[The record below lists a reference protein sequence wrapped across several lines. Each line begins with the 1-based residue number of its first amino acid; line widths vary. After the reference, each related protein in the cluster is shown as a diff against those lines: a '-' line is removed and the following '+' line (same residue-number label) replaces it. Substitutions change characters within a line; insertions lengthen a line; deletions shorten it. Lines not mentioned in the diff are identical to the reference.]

1 MNGFLLFGT
10 LLLAAWLASGAKS
23 NAEDTTWRRFFR
35 VENRVF
41 LALLLGPALYFGR
54 MLVGESDRTDLLS
67 SASVVSAMIIGSV
80 VVAAVTLMGK
90 RKQIRRRGA
99 VMAFAAAGLLPLLA
113 GLRIHVAPE
122 RTGEITGLLVNCLA
136 TDLYIVAIVSCSIW
150 IAIFEEWPFVSL
162 AASALCAFIAGYLK
176 FGSTSSQGE
185 LFTLGGI
192 STCGA
197 LLGLATSSALFGGM
211 STRKFVVPGVA
222 FWCAC
227 LTIII
232 PVKRVLLTSMG
243 GTALFFGLP
252 IAIAIA
258 EALRIW
264 VRRSRPVAANGTEVN
279 STRTYAVVSAV
290 GLTLLNLAALFWVI
304 AR

>member
-1 MNGFLLFGT
+1 MNGFLLLGT

-23 NAEDTTWRRFFR
+23 TTEDSSWRRFFR
-35 VENRVF
+35 LENRVF

-54 MLVGESDRTDLLS
+54 MLLGETDSSELVK
-67 SASVVSAMIIGSV
+67 SASVVTAMVIGSI

-90 RKQIRRRGA
+90 RNQIRRRGA
-99 VMAFAAAGLLPLLA
+99 VLAFAAAGLLPILA
-113 GLRIHVAPE
+113 GLRIHIAPE
-122 RTGEITGLLVNCLA
+122 VEGQITGLLINCLA

-162 AASALCAFIAGYLK
+162 AASAMCAFIAGYLK
-176 FGSTSSQGE
+176 FGSSSAEGE

-232 PVKRVLLTSMG
+232 PVKKVLLTSMG
-243 GTALFFGLP
+243 GTAIFFGLP
-252 IAIAIA
+252 IAIALA

-264 VRRSRPVAANGTEVN
+264 VRKSRPVTTSGLEVT
-279 STRTYAVVSAV
+279 STRTYAIVSAV